1 MSAGTLIEVRPQA
14 QDPTPVEV
22 LDGRDLQ
29 ARYDRMAQQVM
40 RTSRWL
46 MSPEADLL
54 SEAAWNA
61 HFDRY
66 KADLEQLRRLGDEL
80 RPTTLRDRTEP
91 LAGDAL
97 IREVTELFA
106 A

>member
-14 QDPTPVEV
+14 AAPAPVEV
-22 LDGRDLQ
+22 RDGRDLQ
-29 ARYDRMAQQVM
+29 VRYEDLAQQVM

-80 RPTTLRDRTEP
+80 RPTTLRGRMEP
-91 LAGDAL
+91 LTGDAL
-97 IREVTELFA
+97 VCEITELFA